1 MEQAGVPEEKQRA
14 RPTGSR
20 LGRLGGWRWAD
31 SPVPAG
37 ARIGGPGE
45 LGDR

>member
-1 MEQAGVPEEKQRA
+1 MEQAGVLEEKQRA

-20 LGRLGGWRWAD
+20 LGRLGGRKWAD

-45 LGDR
+45 LGDQ